1 MATPPPERDRA
12 MAGNGGRFAAIGAAI
27 AIVGIVVWIAWK
39 PGIGAAITILGCIPL
54 MAGIGLLASA
64 ALSRGARS
72 GKPYT

>member
-1 MATPPPERDRA
+1 
-12 MAGNGGRFAAIGAAI
+12 MAGNGARFLAIGAAI
-27 AIVGIVVWIAWK
+27 VVVGIIVWIVWK

-54 MAGIGLLASA
+54 MAGIGLVASA

>member
-12 MAGNGGRFAAIGAAI
+12 MAGNGARFLAIGAAI
-27 AIVGIVVWIAWK
+27 VIVGIIVWIVWK

-54 MAGIGLLASA
+54 MAGIGLVASA

>member
-1 MATPPPERDRA
+1 
-12 MAGNGGRFAAIGAAI
+12 MAGNGARFLAIGAAI
-27 AIVGIVVWIAWK
+27 VIVGIIVWIVWK

-54 MAGIGLLASA
+54 MAGIGLVASA